1 MENRNLLDIPVDIP
15 TNMLAPSTKRM
26 RGSRPPSTS
35 QVDPTTV
42 RNHSRQA
49 SSPVG
54 ISEMF
59 TRGLVERGESLGIN
73 KTLMNAVT
81 EIRVCR
87 WP

>member
-1 MENRNLLDIPVDIP
+1 MENRNLLGIPLDIP
-15 TNMLAPSTKRM
+15 TNMLASPTKRM
-26 RGSRPPSTS
+26 RGPRPPSTS
-35 QVDPTTV
+35 QIDPTIV

-73 KTLMNAVT
+73 KTFMSAVT
-81 EIRVCR
+81 EIRVGR
-87 WP
+87 

>member
-15 TNMLAPSTKRM
+15 INMLASSTKRM
-26 RGSRPPSTS
+26 RGPRPPSAS
-35 QVDPTTV
+35 QIDPTTV

-59 TRGLVERGESLGIN
+59 TRGLAERGESLGIN
-73 KTLMNAVT
+73 KTFMNAVT
-81 EIRVCR
+81 EIRVGR
-87 WP
+87 